1 MKNMTAHPFQVIMQK
16 EIGDHIRSWR
26 FIIMLI
32 LIALTFF
39 GSLYIA
45 GNHLAEALAKI
56 RDPDGKFVYLKLL
69 TTSDGTLPTFHIF
82 LGFLGPLL
90 GIALGFD
97 AINAEQNNATL
108 IRLMAQPVYRD
119 NLLLGKFFGA
129 LTVISVLFLSLAL
142 LMVGAGMIVTGVPI
156 EGSEIIRI
164 LSFVFMSVLY
174 VAFWLSLSIFLSV
187 LFRNAATSALV
198 VIGIWLFFT
207 IFYGIIVNLIMRS
220 MVPGTGHLTGAAAL
234 YYNDLMLTLMRFS
247 PSQLYTD
254 ASTTLLM
261 PTVRSLGPLSQE
273 QMVNAIPS
281 PLSFRNSLMIV
292 WPQVTGLLAATM
304 ICFAGTYYFFMR
316 REIRS

>member
-1 MKNMTAHPFQVIMQK
+1 MKNLTVSPFQVIMRK

-26 FIIMLI
+26 FIIMLV
-32 LIALTFF
+32 LITLTFF

-45 GNHLAEALAKI
+45 GNHLAEALAKV
-56 RDPDGKFVYLKLL
+56 RDPNGKFVYLKLL

-97 AINAEQNNATL
+97 AINAEQNSATL

-119 NLLLGKFFGA
+119 NLLLAKFFGA
-129 LTVISVLFLSLAL
+129 LTVITVLFLSLVL
-142 LMVGAGMIVTGVPI
+142 LMIGAGMLITGVPI
-156 EGSEIIRI
+156 EGSEVIRI
-164 LSFVFMSVLY
+164 LGFIFMSILY
-174 VAFWLSLSIFLSV
+174 VAFWLSLSILLSV

-207 IFYGIIVNLIMRS
+207 VFYGIIVNLIMKS
-220 MVPGTGHLTGAAAL
+220 IIPDTGQLSGAAAL
-234 YYNDLMLTLMRFS
+234 YYNDVMLTLMRFS

-304 ICFAGTYYFFMR
+304 TCFAGTYYFFMR